1 MQLTFKIR
9 NMKSMKSGL
18 ISVFSVVLFFL
29 IIGCSKSTTSS
40 SSLYTPTSADVTSKA
55 SLVDLQQGR
64 TLYINNC
71 GRCHGLYSPDSYTS
85 TQWTGIINNMAGNT
99 SLSASEILQVT
110 KYVTRGK

>member
-1 MQLTFKIR
+1 
-9 NMKSMKSGL
+9 MKMRSVKYRYL
-18 ISVFSVVLFFL
+18 LVFSVTLSLVFYS
-29 IIGCSKSTTSS
+29 CKKSSADT

-71 GRCHGLYSPDSYTS
+71 GKCHGLYSPDNYTS

-99 SLSASEILQVT
+99 SLSASEILLVT

>member
-1 MQLTFKIR
+1 MKIR
-9 NMKSMKSGL
+9 SMVYRYL
-18 ISVFSVVLFFL
+18 LVFSVTLSLFFNS
-29 IIGCSKSTTSS
+29 CKKSSTDT

-99 SLSASEILQVT
+99 SLSASEILLVT